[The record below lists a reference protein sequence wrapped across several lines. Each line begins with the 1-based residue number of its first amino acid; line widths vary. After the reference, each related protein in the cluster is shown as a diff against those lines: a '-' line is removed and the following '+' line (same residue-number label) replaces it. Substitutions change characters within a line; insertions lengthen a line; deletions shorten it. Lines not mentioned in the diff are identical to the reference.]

1 MIIALLIK
9 PDSGS
14 SAVFVSEMDDTVG
27 EISNVGETVIF
38 ALARSISV
46 GVGVNNMDVG
56 VIVVGCKIPVGVN
69 WTIPVGVS
77 DD

>member
-1 MIIALLIK
+1 MIMALLIK

-14 SAVFVSEMDDTVG
+14 SFVFVNEMDDTVG
-27 EISNVGETVIF
+27 EIFNVGETVVF
-38 ALARSISV
+38 PLARSISV

-56 VIVVGCKIPVGVN
+56 VVVVGCKRPVGVN
-69 WTIPVGVS
+69 WDILVGVS